1 MNIHVHVNLFF
12 IAMFYILYIF
22 FFFWIRIA
30 LELVSRKKNDMKIR
44 YNKSFIDAYL
54 ENPVLDIK
62 DIVGMACD
70 MLLAGIDTVI
80 IIIYI
85 II

>member
-1 MNIHVHVNLFF
+1 M
-12 IAMFYILYIF
+12 
-22 FFFWIRIA
+22 RIA
-30 LELVSRKKNDMKIR
+30 LELVSRKKNNMKIR
-44 YNKSFIDAYL
+44 YNKSFLDAYL

-70 MLLAGIDTVI
+70 MLLAGIDTVNI
-80 IIIYI
+80 IIHI

>member
-1 MNIHVHVNLFF
+1 
-12 IAMFYILYIF
+12 
-22 FFFWIRIA
+22 
-30 LELVSRKKNDMKIR
+30 MKIR

-80 IIIYI
+80 IIAYI